1 MKASIIALSILVAGE
16 FSYALR
22 IDPARCAADSLPQ
35 WTGGNINGTARGRN
49 EWMKVCTFELYD
61 AMFPMGN
68 EFDELTGNNR
78 RLYPTYGIPKGDGK
92 TTQWDYGTWRAP
104 TEAPASADAASCVK
118 PAGYRFVGLCTSGC
132 VTPDSIVTTRQGSI
146 DIETMDLEATNET
159 LVPTQASSESLR
171 LEPMAVKRYTK
182 DIAETKQ
189 EILVVK
195 TVSGGS
201 VKVSLNHPLLKGDYT
216 MAKAEDLKVGDS
228 LVTAEGKKDLIVA
241 IEKQKFFGKL
251 HNMTIETNEL
261 KKSLY
266 VVQGYISGDKKYQD
280 IEATNFNR
288 QVLREIAAET
298 L

>member
-1 MKASIIALSILVAGE
+1 
-16 FSYALR
+16 
-22 IDPARCAADSLPQ
+22 
-35 WTGGNINGTARGRN
+35 
-49 EWMKVCTFELYD
+49 
-61 AMFPMGN
+61 
-68 EFDELTGNNR
+68 
-78 RLYPTYGIPKGDGK
+78 
-92 TTQWDYGTWRAP
+92 
-104 TEAPASADAASCVK
+104 
-118 PAGYRFVGLCTSGC
+118 
-132 VTPDSIVTTRQGSI
+132 
-146 DIETMDLEATNET
+146 MDLEAANET
-159 LVPTQASSESLR
+159 LVPTQASSEALR
-171 LEPMAVKRYTK
+171 LEPMSVKRYTK
-182 DIAETKQ
+182 DIADTNQ

-241 IEKQKFFGKL
+241 IEKQQFFGKL

-288 QVLREIAAET
+288 QILREIAAET